1 VLPLK
6 ANTPTERRPW
16 VTLALITA
24 NLVTYALAIAHGGN
38 LFSGPS
44 VHTDVRYGLTPYALS
59 HGHLDPHH
67 AAIARHPIASWATL
81 FTALFVHASLLHL
94 AGNLLFLW
102 IFGPGVES
110 AVGHVKYLIFYVAGG
125 VAALALQAA
134 FAPHTTSPTV
144 GSAGAIAAVI
154 AAYAVLYPHAKVV
167 AVTFVVLLFTFVEVP
182 LRVVV
187 LLWLAL
193 QAVFAL
199 THLTDPLG
207 GGGVA
212 VYFAYVG
219 GLLFGA
225 LAIRFLVR
233 RRRPL
238 VNTPPLAPT

>member
-1 VLPLK
+1 
-6 ANTPTERRPW
+6 
-16 VTLALITA
+16 
-24 NLVTYALAIAHGGN
+24 
-38 LFSGPS
+38 
-44 VHTDVRYGLTPYALS
+44 
-59 HGHLDPHH
+59 
-67 AAIARHPIASWATL
+67 
-81 FTALFVHASLLHL
+81 
-94 AGNLLFLW
+94 
-102 IFGPGVES
+102 
-110 AVGHVKYLIFYVAGG
+110 VKYLIFYVAGG